1 MTEKKNIQKT
11 PNRWI
16 PFAIV
21 FVVLVFLFI
30 IFDPLHWIVKQ
41 PQTLIIYHTD
51 QAGGVTPIIP
61 TLTPL
66 PTNYPS
72 LIREYFEN
80 ENQPDALIIGA
91 TVIVII
97 TLIITL
103 MLLRREQKS
112 GNEKPQ

>member
-1 MTEKKNIQKT
+1 MTDKKDHHKSQ
-11 PNRWI
+11 NRWI

-21 FVVLVFLFI
+21 FVILIFLFI
-30 IFDPLHWIVKQ
+30 LLDPLQWIVRE
-41 PQTLIIYHTD
+41 PEIMVIYHTD
-51 QAGGVTPIIP
+51 QAGGVTQIVP

-66 PTNYPS
+66 PTDYPL

-103 MLLRREQKS
+103 ILLRREKKS
-112 GNEKPQ
+112 GNEKPE